1 MCDPAHR
8 PAVASGSDHP
18 PARANDVLL
27 PLGHAHSLRTLG
39 GVGKCDRAA
48 TKLKIFNVWVL
59 LKKKKSLLVPRPAAR
74 LCPRAL
80 PWPRHLGAFALP
92 PPLPAT
98 AFPSGPSGPQS
109 SLSHGTA
116 LSVLC
121 PPRPALSHS
130 PCRLALCPSAVCL
143 LSGQARS
150 PRART
155 LLLSML
161 HPSILLLVERMH
173 QEGGVSPALHVAQP
187 RM

>member
-27 PLGHAHSLRTLG
+27 PLGHAHWLRTLG

-48 TKLKIFNVWVL
+48 TKLTIFNVWVL
-59 LKKKKSLLVPRPAAR
+59 LKKKKVCWSLGQLPDSVLALYPGLATSGPLHCPPPACDS
-74 LCPRAL
+74 LPQRAL
-80 PWPRHLGAFALP
+80 WPPELPKSRHG
-92 PPLPAT
+92 PLRP
-98 AFPSGPSGPQS
+98 
-109 SLSHGTA
+109 LSPTPCFI
-116 LSVLC
+116 SQ
-121 PPRPALSHS
+121 

>member
-27 PLGHAHSLRTLG
+27 PLGHAHSFRTLG

-48 TKLKIFNVWVL
+48 TKLTIFNVWVL
-59 LKKKKSLLVPRPAAR
+59 LKKKKVCWSLGQLPDSV
-74 LCPRAL
+74 LAL
-80 PWPRHLGAFALP
+80 YPGLATSGPLHCP
-92 PPLPAT
+92 PPPAT

-150 PRART
+150 PRAGT

-161 HPSILLLVERMH
+161 RPSILLLVERMH
-173 QEGGVSPALHVAQP
+173 QEGGVSPAFHVAQP